1 MGKYET
7 LRDSLI
13 CEKNDSIDNAAHDVI
28 CAVVNKKYIQEKTD
42 AVNTLLNVL
51 MPNST
56 VLLENTVDVNEL
68 LTTLE
73 SQISAFTVVKSGDDV
88 DWNMDQIAAV
98 TEIVE
103 GALDKKNVTI
113 CHPYFS
119 DDEDN
124 KENENYD
131 EDNGGI
137 LCCLSYHRCNYCPE
151 RKTRE
156 NAD

>member
-13 CEKNDSIDNAAHDVI
+13 CEKNDSIDNAAHNVI
-28 CAVVNKKYIQEKTD
+28 CVVAGQADVQKKTEAVT
-42 AVNTLLNVL
+42 ALLNAL
-51 MPNST
+51 MPNSAALPENT
-56 VLLENTVDVNEL
+56 IDVNKLLE
-68 LTTLE
+68 TLE
-73 SQISAFTVVKSGDDV
+73 QRISSFTLVKSGDDV
-88 DWNMDQIAAV
+88 DWNMEQIAAV

-103 GALDKKNVTI
+103 WALEDKKVSV

-119 DDEDN
+119 EDDGN
-124 KENENYD
+124 KNENYD
-131 EDNGGI
+131 EDNDGV
-137 LCCLSYHRCNYCPE
+137 LCCLACDRCDYCPE